1 MASLHLVIRFSY
13 HLIRKYRFFLIMTIA
28 TVAPME
34 NTSVIDLQRRRFT
47 LAALAL
53 PGAWPHT
60 VAAQPA
66 PETLRIV
73 VGYPPGGSVD
83 IVARKLAER
92 LAPQRVRHAIVENKP
107 GAAGRL
113 AVDEL
118 RRAPADGSAV
128 LLTPASVVT
137 LYPHVYR
144 QLSYDPFADL
154 APVAPVCASGFALAV
169 GPRVPES
176 VASIEAFARWCRAN
190 PAAAQ
195 CGNAG
200 AGSMPHLLALL
211 LGRELGIELAHVPYR
226 AGGAAMQA
234 VAAGELAAALATE
247 SSARTLQQA
256 GKLRVLA
263 TSWAERSPFLPAV
276 PTFREQGLAALTQR
290 EWFGV
295 LAPARTP
302 TATAEALAEALRSL
316 AQDAD
321 VRQTWD
327 RAALLPEV
335 GTPAQLAASM
345 RQEHAFW
352 GGLVKA
358 TGFAPEA

>member
-1 MASLHLVIRFSY
+1 
-13 HLIRKYRFFLIMTIA
+13 MT
-28 TVAPME
+28 
-34 NTSVIDLQRRRFT
+34 IDLQRRRCA
-47 LAALAL
+47 LAALAMT
-53 PGAWPHT
+53 ASWPRMA
-60 VAAQPA
+60 AAQVP
-66 PETLRIV
+66 PELLRIV

-92 LAPQRVRHAIVENKP
+92 LGPRPARQVLVDNRP

-118 RRAPADGSAV
+118 RRAPADGSVV

-137 LYPHVYR
+137 MYPHVYR
-144 QLSYDPFADL
+144 QLAYDPFTDL
-154 APVAPVCASGFALAV
+154 APVAPVCASGFALV
-169 GPRVPES
+169 LGPRAPED
-176 VASIEAFARWCRAN
+176 VATLGTFVRWCKAH

-211 LGRELGIELAHVPYR
+211 LGRETGLDLSHMPYR
-226 AGGAAMQA
+226 SGSAAAQA
-234 VAAGELAAALATE
+234 VAGGELAAALVTE
-247 SSARTLQQA
+247 SAARSLQTA
-256 GKLRVLA
+256 GKLRVIA
-263 TSWAERSPFLPAV
+263 TSWADRSPFFPGAA
-276 PTFREQGLAALTQR
+276 TFREQGLPGLTQR

-302 TATAEALAEALRSL
+302 APTVEALAETLRTL
-316 AQDAD
+316 TQDAD

-327 RAALLPEV
+327 RSALVPESAS
-335 GTPAQLAASM
+335 PAQLAAAM

-352 GGLVKA
+352 GGLVK
-358 TGFAPEA
+358 TIGFTPEA